1 MGVYSGDKSL
11 DAEIYLNLITGEL
24 TMDYSMNK
32 YGTPYNSNELEL
44 KNDLRTMPRVL
55 RLKRVATNII
65 FGIFMIMYG
74 FTAAVLTYLTT
85 HGKVKNKNYQVEH
98 QKLMK
103 YVSERCF
110 GIVRYQLDAPIREL
124 VVTVPLRRNLWVGY
138 TLEGECRDKIKS
150 IALKRRIVTHI
161 LEGKYHRQSQSGWN
175 LIFEFTDY
183 PQTGKCIIDYV

>member
-32 YGTPYNSNELEL
+32 YGTPYNSNDLVL
-44 KNDLRTMPRVL
+44 TNDLRNMPRNL
-55 RLKRVATNII
+55 RLKRIATNLL
-65 FGIFMIMYG
+65 FTTFMIMYG
-74 FTAAVLTYLTT
+74 MTTAVLTFLTA
-85 HGKVKNKNYQVEH
+85 HGKVKNKNYQIEH

-110 GIVRYQLDAPIREL
+110 GIVTYEIEAPIREL

-138 TLEGECRDKIKS
+138 NLNGECRDKIKS

-161 LEGKYHRQSQSGWN
+161 LEGKYRRESQSGWN
-175 LIFEFTDY
+175 LILEFTDY
-183 PQTGKCIIDYV
+183 PQTGKCIIEYV